1 MEASQPSNRNPEGP
15 SITDLSLHDQL
26 LHGIGRVAQA
36 HVVLEVTLRGLFV
49 GLAAPPSPAGYLAA
63 QRNSVGQLTD
73 DCRLMLANSELPE
86 KAKLDGDEALK
97 AGIEADK
104 LRQRVV
110 HDWWVQRLDATGA
123 ISFDRYRIVRRTLGF
138 TVEPSDLG
146 FIDDAEA
153 RLQSA
158 QARISALSSL
168 VVSAVPGAEAA
179 YDVLLSEIRG
189 EITPPGRE

>member
-1 MEASQPSNRNPEGP
+1 
-15 SITDLSLHDQL
+15 
-26 LHGIGRVAQA
+26 
-36 HVVLEVTLRGLFV
+36 
-49 GLAAPPSPAGYLAA
+49 
-63 QRNSVGQLTD
+63 
-73 DCRLMLANSELPE
+73 MLANSELPE